1 MSLLGEA
8 VYNSRMRSLGGSWA
22 VGLLLGLLLTVFV
35 AVAGVGPHGAMEE
48 KQSPASA
55 AETARGYASAANSLS
70 EALAASDDA
79 FDQAWTGGETD
90 WALIGSAADESAAI
104 IEAAQVMYAAELAL
118 LPTGPEEVELVKFA
132 DMFDQAAAATR
143 ACVGIIQQSVEVRS
157 RDIYFA
163 SFPCF
168 TASNSALAEAR
179 ANLNEL
185 LQLLGVP
192 LEI

>member
-1 MSLLGEA
+1 MLSIA
-8 VYNSRMRSLGGSWA
+8 GSW
-22 VGLLLGLLLTVFV
+22 VIGLLLGLLLTVFV
-35 AVAGVGPHGAMEE
+35 AVAGIGPHGSSEQ

-55 AETARGYASAANSLS
+55 AATARGYASAASSLS

-79 FDQAWTGGETD
+79 FDQAWTGGDAD
-90 WALIGSAADESAAI
+90 WTLIGSAADESAAI
-104 IEAAQVMYAAELAL
+104 IEAAQVTYAAELAL
-118 LPTGPEEVELVKFA
+118 LPTGPEEAELVKFA
-132 DMFDQAAAATR
+132 GLFDQAAAATR
-143 ACVGIIQQSVEVRS
+143 ACVGVIQESVQVMS
-157 RDIYFA
+157 REIYFA

-185 LQLLGVP
+185 LEMLGVP

>member
-1 MSLLGEA
+1 MLSIA
-8 VYNSRMRSLGGSWA
+8 GSW
-22 VGLLLGLLLTVFV
+22 VIGLLLGLLLTVFV
-35 AVAGVGPHGAMEE
+35 AVAGIGPHGSSEQ

-55 AETARGYASAANSLS
+55 AATARGYASAASSLS

-79 FDQAWTGGETD
+79 FDQAWTGGDAD
-90 WALIGSAADESAAI
+90 WTLIGTAADESAAI
-104 IEAAQVMYAAELAL
+104 IEAAQVTYAAELAL
-118 LPTGPEEVELVKFA
+118 LPTGPEEAELVKFA
-132 DMFDQAAAATR
+132 DLFDQAAAATR
-143 ACVGIIQQSVEVRS
+143 ACVGVIQQSVEVRN

-168 TASNSALAEAR
+168 TASNTALAEAR

>member
-1 MSLLGEA
+1 MMSLA
-8 VYNSRMRSLGGSWA
+8 GSW
-22 VGLLLGLLLTVFV
+22 VIGLLLGLLLTVFV
-35 AVAGVGPHGAMEE
+35 AVAGIGPHGSSEQ

-55 AETARGYASAANSLS
+55 AATARGYASAASSLS

-79 FDQAWTGGETD
+79 FDQAWTGGDAD
-90 WALIGSAADESAAI
+90 WTLIGTAADESAAI
-104 IEAAQVMYAAELAL
+104 IEAAQVTYAAELAL
-118 LPTGPEEVELVKFA
+118 LPTGPEEAELVKFA
-132 DMFDQAAAATR
+132 DLFDQAAAATR
-143 ACVGIIQQSVEVRS
+143 ACVGVIQQSVEVRN

-185 LQLLGVP
+185 LEMLGVP

>member
-1 MSLLGEA
+1 MKSLA
-8 VYNSRMRSLGGSWA
+8 GSW
-22 VGLLLGLLLTVFV
+22 VIGLLLGLLLTVFV
-35 AVAGVGPHGAMEE
+35 AVAGIGPHGSSEQ

-55 AETARGYASAANSLS
+55 AATARGYASAASSLS

-79 FDQAWTGGETD
+79 FDQAWTGGDAD
-90 WALIGSAADESAAI
+90 WTLIGTAADESAAI
-104 IEAAQVMYAAELAL
+104 IEAAQVTYAAELAL
-118 LPTGPEEVELVKFA
+118 LPTGPEEAELVKFA
-132 DMFDQAAAATR
+132 DLFDQAAAATR
-143 ACVGIIQQSVEVRS
+143 ACVGLIQESVQIKS
-157 RDIYFA
+157 REIYFA

-185 LQLLGVP
+185 LDLLGVP

>member
-1 MSLLGEA
+1 MMSLA
-8 VYNSRMRSLGGSWA
+8 GSW
-22 VGLLLGLLLTVFV
+22 VIGLLLGLLLTVFV
-35 AVAGVGPHGAMEE
+35 AVAGIGPHGSSEQ

-55 AETARGYASAANSLS
+55 AATARGYASAASSLS

-79 FDQAWTGGETD
+79 FDQAWTGGDAD
-90 WALIGSAADESAAI
+90 WTLIGTAADESAAI
-104 IEAAQVMYAAELAL
+104 IEAAQVTYAAELAL
-118 LPTGPEEVELVKFA
+118 LPTGPEEAELVKFA
-132 DMFDQAAAATR
+132 DLFDQAAAATR
-143 ACVGIIQQSVEVRS
+143 ACVGVIQQSVEVRN

-168 TASNSALAEAR
+168 TASNTALAEAR

>member
-1 MSLLGEA
+1 
-8 VYNSRMRSLGGSWA
+8 MRSLAGSWI

-35 AVAGVGPHGAMEE
+35 AVAGIGPHGSMQE

-55 AETARGYASAANSLS
+55 AATARGYASAASSLS
-70 EALAASDDA
+70 DSLAASDDA
-79 FDQAWTGGETD
+79 FDQAWTGGDAD

-104 IEAAQVMYAAELAL
+104 IEAAQVTYAAELAL
-118 LPTGPEEVELVKFA
+118 LPTGPAEAELVKFA

-157 RDIYFA
+157 RDVYFA

-168 TASNSALAEAR
+168 TASNGALAQAR

>member
-1 MSLLGEA
+1 MLSIA
-8 VYNSRMRSLGGSWA
+8 GSW
-22 VGLLLGLLLTVFV
+22 VIGLLLGLLLTVFV
-35 AVAGVGPHGAMEE
+35 AVAGIGPHGSSEP

-55 AETARGYASAANSLS
+55 AATARGYASAASSLS

-79 FDQAWTGGETD
+79 FDQAWTGGDAD
-90 WALIGSAADESAAI
+90 WTLIGTAADESAAI
-104 IEAAQVMYAAELAL
+104 IEAAQVTFAAELAL
-118 LPTGPEEVELVKFA
+118 LPTGPEEAELVKFA
-132 DMFDQAAAATR
+132 DLFDQAAAATR
-143 ACVGIIQQSVEVRS
+143 ACVGVIQQSVQVKS
-157 RDIYFA
+157 REIYFA

-185 LQLLGVP
+185 LEMLGVP

>member
-1 MSLLGEA
+1 MLSIA
-8 VYNSRMRSLGGSWA
+8 GSWII
-22 VGLLLGLLLTVFV
+22 GLLLGLLLTVFV
-35 AVAGVGPHGAMEE
+35 AVTGIGPHGSSEP

-55 AETARGYASAANSLS
+55 AATARGYASAASSLS

-79 FDQAWTGGETD
+79 FDQAWTGGDAD
-90 WALIGSAADESAAI
+90 WTLIGTAADESAAI
-104 IEAAQVMYAAELAL
+104 IEAAQVTYAAELAL
-118 LPTGPEEVELVKFA
+118 LPTGPEEAELVKFA
-132 DMFDQAAAATR
+132 DLFDQAAAATR
-143 ACVGIIQQSVEVRS
+143 ACVGVIQQSVEVRN

-168 TASNSALAEAR
+168 TASNTALAEAR

>member
-1 MSLLGEA
+1 MLSIA
-8 VYNSRMRSLGGSWA
+8 GSW
-22 VGLLLGLLLTVFV
+22 VIGLLLGLLLTVFV
-35 AVAGVGPHGAMEE
+35 AVAGIGPHGSSEQ

-55 AETARGYASAANSLS
+55 AATARGYANAASSLS

-79 FDQAWTGGETD
+79 FDQAWTGGDAD
-90 WALIGSAADESAAI
+90 WTLIGSAADESAAI
-104 IEAAQVMYAAELAL
+104 IEAAQVTYAAELAL
-118 LPTGPEEVELVKFA
+118 LPTGPEEAELVKFA
-132 DMFDQAAAATR
+132 GLFDQAAAATR
-143 ACVGIIQQSVEVRS
+143 ACVGVIQESVQVMS
-157 RDIYFA
+157 REIYFA

-185 LQLLGVP
+185 LEMLGVP

>member
-1 MSLLGEA
+1 LL
-8 VYNSRMRSLGGSWA
+8 MRSLGGSWA

-35 AVAGVGPHGAMEE
+35 AVAGIGPHGSMEE

-79 FDQAWTGGETD
+79 FDQAWTGGEAD

-168 TASNSALAEAR
+168 TASNGALAEAR

-192 LEI
+192 FEI

>member
-1 MSLLGEA
+1 VKSL
-8 VYNSRMRSLGGSWA
+8 VGSW
-22 VGLLLGLLLTVFV
+22 VIGLLLGLLLTVFV
-35 AVAGVGPHGAMEE
+35 AVAGIGPHGSEQE

-55 AETARGYASAANSLS
+55 ATTARGYANAASSLS
-70 EALAASDDA
+70 DALAASDDT
-79 FDQAWTGGETD
+79 FDQAWTGGDAD
-90 WALIGSAADESAAI
+90 WTLIGTAADESAAI
-104 IEAAQVMYAAELAL
+104 IEAAQVTYAAELSL

-132 DMFDQAAAATR
+132 GLFNQAAAATR
-143 ACVGIIQQSVEVRS
+143 ACVGVIQESVQVMS
-157 RDIYFA
+157 REIYFA

-168 TASNSALAEAR
+168 TASNTALAEAR

>member
-1 MSLLGEA
+1 MKSL
-8 VYNSRMRSLGGSWA
+8 VGSW
-22 VGLLLGLLLTVFV
+22 VIGLLLGLLLTVFV
-35 AVAGVGPHGAMEE
+35 AVAGIGPHGSGQE

-55 AETARGYASAANSLS
+55 AATARGYANAASSLS
-70 EALAASDDA
+70 DALAASDDT
-79 FDQAWTGGETD
+79 FDQAWTGGDAD
-90 WALIGSAADESAAI
+90 WELIESAANDSAAI
-104 IEAAQVMYAAELAL
+104 IESAQVTYAAELAL
-118 LPTGPEEVELVKFA
+118 LPAGPEEAELVKFA
-132 DMFDQAAAATR
+132 DLFDQAAAATL

-168 TASNSALAEAR
+168 TASNTALAQAR

>member
-1 MSLLGEA
+1 MMSLA
-8 VYNSRMRSLGGSWA
+8 GSW
-22 VGLLLGLLLTVFV
+22 VIGLLLGLLLTVFV
-35 AVAGVGPHGAMEE
+35 AVAGIGPHGSSEQ

-55 AETARGYASAANSLS
+55 AATARGYASAASSLS

-79 FDQAWTGGETD
+79 FDQAWTGGDAD
-90 WALIGSAADESAAI
+90 WTLIGTAADESAAI
-104 IEAAQVMYAAELAL
+104 IEAAQVTYAAELAL
-118 LPTGPEEVELVKFA
+118 LPTGPEEAELVKFA
-132 DMFDQAAAATR
+132 DLFDQAAAATR
-143 ACVGIIQQSVEVRS
+143 ACVGVIQQSVEVRN
-157 RDIYFA
+157 RDIYLA

-168 TASNSALAEAR
+168 TASNTALAEAR

>member
-1 MSLLGEA
+1 MKSLA
-8 VYNSRMRSLGGSWA
+8 GSW
-22 VGLLLGLLLTVFV
+22 VIGLLLGLLLTVFV
-35 AVAGVGPHGAMEE
+35 AVAGIGPHGSSEQ

-55 AETARGYASAANSLS
+55 AATARGYASAASSLS

-79 FDQAWTGGETD
+79 FDQAWTGGDAD
-90 WALIGSAADESAAI
+90 WTLIGTAADESAAI
-104 IEAAQVMYAAELAL
+104 IEAAQVTYAAELAL
-118 LPTGPEEVELVKFA
+118 LPTGPEEAELVKFA
-132 DMFDQAAAATR
+132 DLFDQAAAATR
-143 ACVGIIQQSVEVRS
+143 ACVGVIQQSVEVRN

-168 TASNSALAEAR
+168 TASNTALAEAR

>member
-1 MSLLGEA
+1 
-8 VYNSRMRSLGGSWA
+8 
-22 VGLLLGLLLTVFV
+22 
-35 AVAGVGPHGAMEE
+35 VAGIGPHGSSQP

-55 AETARGYASAANSLS
+55 AATARGYASAASSLS

-79 FDQAWTGGETD
+79 FDQAWTGGDAD
-90 WALIGSAADESAAI
+90 WTLIGTAADESAAI
-104 IEAAQVMYAAELAL
+104 IEAAQVTFAAELAL
-118 LPTGPEEVELVKFA
+118 LPTGPEEAELVKFA
-132 DMFDQAAAATR
+132 DLFDQAAAATR
-143 ACVGIIQQSVEVRS
+143 ACVGVIQQSVQVKS
-157 RDIYFA
+157 REIYFA

-185 LQLLGVP
+185 LELLGVP

>member
-1 MSLLGEA
+1 
-8 VYNSRMRSLGGSWA
+8 MRSLVGSW
-22 VGLLLGLLLTVFV
+22 VIGLLLGLLLTVFV
-35 AVAGVGPHGAMEE
+35 AVAGIGPHGSIEE

-55 AETARGYASAANSLS
+55 AETARGYANAANSLS

-79 FDQAWTGGETD
+79 FDQAWAGGDAD
-90 WALIGSAADESAAI
+90 WELIGTAADESAAI
-104 IEAAQVMYAAELAL
+104 IEVAQVTYAAELAL
-118 LPTGPEEVELVKFA
+118 LPTGPEEAELVKFA
-132 DMFDQAAAATR
+132 DLFDQAAAATR

-157 RDIYFA
+157 RDIYYA

-168 TASNSALAEAR
+168 AASNTALAEAR

-185 LQLLGVP
+185 LELLGVP

>member
-1 MSLLGEA
+1 MRSLLG
-8 VYNSRMRSLGGSWA
+8 SW
-22 VGLLLGLLLTVFV
+22 VIGLLLGLLLTVFV
-35 AVAGVGPHGAMEE
+35 AVAGIGPHGSIEE

-55 AETARGYASAANSLS
+55 AETARGYANAANSLS

-79 FDQAWTGGETD
+79 FDQAWTGGDAD
-90 WALIGSAADESAAI
+90 WELIGTAADESAAI
-104 IEAAQVMYAAELAL
+104 IEAAQVTYAAELAL
-118 LPTGPEEVELVKFA
+118 LPTGPEEAELVKFA
-132 DMFDQAAAATR
+132 DLFDQAAAATR

-157 RDIYFA
+157 RDIYYA

-168 TASNSALAEAR
+168 TASNAALAEAR

-185 LQLLGVP
+185 LELLGVP